1 MKTSRQMK
9 IKSLAELDVPPA
21 SEPKHE
27 EIAALARSIW
37 EQNGRPDGRDLENW
51 LLAES
56 QIRQQRAS
64 TRA

>member
-1 MKTSRQMK
+1 MT
-9 IKSLAELDVPPA
+9 IKSLTELDVLPA

-37 EQNGRPDGRDLENW
+37 EKNGRPEGRDIEHW